1 MAGAPPP
8 KLSIKSLPHNPL
20 LPLPTLAYLAFLA
33 YPAYSCLLLPTLPT
47 LAYPAYSCLPC
58 LLLPTLPTLPTIKK
72 GLCLSTALYLDKQN
86 LNYFLRKSLTCLYTF
101 SPV

>member
-33 YPAYSCLLLPTLPT
+33 YPAYSCLLLPT